1 MSRYPDYHVNEV
13 WDAPDWIFSSLYTVT
28 PKEAAR
34 ELGVSRPT
42 LLKYSDALE
51 LTVYR
56 NWNRWRYYSRHE
68 IMKLKEEAQ
77 ERPLEEIMKQ
87 RATGKE

>member
-13 WDAPDWIFSSLYTVT
+13 WDAPDWIFSSLYTMN